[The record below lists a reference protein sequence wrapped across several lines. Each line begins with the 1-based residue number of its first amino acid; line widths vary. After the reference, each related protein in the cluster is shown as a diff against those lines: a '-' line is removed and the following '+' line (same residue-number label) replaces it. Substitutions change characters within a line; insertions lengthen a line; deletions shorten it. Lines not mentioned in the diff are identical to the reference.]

1 MLSGNYKTY
10 TVGHIVA
17 ERFETAQVFARH
29 GIDFC
34 CHGNV
39 PFEEACQK
47 RNVNPETVARELD
60 SLAGTAAAPTFNE
73 WPIDLLVDYVLKIH
87 HRGIRTLGP
96 QTAELLAKVVDRH
109 SANHPELHEVQSLF
123 NQALEDLENHLQKEE
138 HVLLPYIC
146 EMSLAQ
152 EENRKAM
159 PFHCGTVQYPITV
172 MEEEHGNEGLRFE
185 RIAALTG
192 NFSVPEDACPS
203 YRLAMQQLR
212 QFKDALHEH
221 IHLENN
227 IIFPKALEMER
238 TA

>member
-1 MLSGNYKTY
+1 MALRARLAKRLSLT
-10 TVGHIVA
+10 
-17 ERFETAQVFARH
+17 
-29 GIDFC
+29 
-34 CHGNV
+34 
-39 PFEEACQK
+39 
-47 RNVNPETVARELD
+47 
-60 SLAGTAAAPTFNE
+60 
-73 WPIDLLVDYVLKIH
+73 IH

-138 HVLLPYIC
+138 HVLFPYIC
-146 EMSLAQ
+146 EMCLAQ

-227 IIFPKALEMER
+227 IIFPKALAMER

>member
-73 WPIDLLVDYVLKIH
+73 WPIDLLVDYVLKI
-87 HRGIRTLGP
+87 RLSRNLVGIC
-96 QTAELLAKVVDRH
+96 
-109 SANHPELHEVQSLF
+109 
-123 NQALEDLENHLQKEE
+123 
-138 HVLLPYIC
+138 I
-146 EMSLAQ
+146 
-152 EENRKAM
+152 
-159 PFHCGTVQYPITV
+159 
-172 MEEEHGNEGLRFE
+172 
-185 RIAALTG
+185 
-192 NFSVPEDACPS
+192 
-203 YRLAMQQLR
+203 
-212 QFKDALHEH
+212 
-221 IHLENN
+221 
-227 IIFPKALEMER
+227 
-238 TA
+238 

>member
-34 CHGNV
+34 CHGNF

-96 QTAELLAKVVDRH
+96 QTAELLAKVVNRH

-138 HVLLPYIC
+138 HVLFPYIC
-146 EMSLAQ
+146 EMCLAQ

-227 IIFPKALEMER
+227 IIFPKALAMER

>member
-123 NQALEDLENHLQKEE
+123 IDN
-138 HVLLPYIC
+138 
-146 EMSLAQ
+146 SLFA
-152 EENRKAM
+152 
-159 PFHCGTVQYPITV
+159 VQP
-172 MEEEHGNEGLRFE
+172 NSLC
-185 RIAALTG
+185 
-192 NFSVPEDACPS
+192 FSSCKRWYS
-203 YRLAMQQLR
+203 
-212 QFKDALHEH
+212 FTS
-221 IHLENN
+221 NN
-227 IIFPKALEMER
+227 
-238 TA
+238 